1 MFNMKAKNLPDDIN
15 DKSLSE
21 LTELIDNLVQK
32 LENEKNL
39 ENLITDYQKLI
50 RLNNLIQ
57 KKFQKTSKEIS
68 EETKLKIKK
77 LERNEKKII

>member
-32 LENEKNL
+32 LEKEKNL
-39 ENLITDYQKLI
+39 ENLIIDYQKLI